1 MSVCLR
7 VTAMNVILGPVKCP
21 IMALNVFV
29 NEQEELE
36 QAISVKYLNIKL
48 IKNKKAIHLL
58 NF

>member
-36 QAISVKYLNIKL
+36 EVVSVKYLNI
-48 IKNKKAIHLL
+48 I
-58 NF
+58 